1 MPTNL
6 CRFFLPCLVAG
17 SMSPILKHQFW
28 PLPAK
33 KRTQSAATA
42 PVDLLALE
50 WAPLD
55 QPEEQAEQLEDRESD
70 GDCGVLDVKDC
81 SGLGVAELHRWHLPS
96 SDEEPVERPQPARPA
111 RIRVRAP
118 GQSRHAVPAH
128 AAQPRPSVVA
138 SPGQPRE
145 ISNPAVGR
153 VVRVGRWPRVIHSYP
168 DGGVS
173 FVRMSNNP
181 GDEHYNYRAHCGCCG
196 ATLDMSG
203 KRHRP
208 LGRLWAWLSLGG
220 DGCIGDR
227 AAHRQY
233 IPTHILRVEARNI
246 FDAIAGSDEFSQ
258 HEAGGSGLGEPLETW

>member
-1 MPTNL
+1 MMYTVQPLELSTAQVDPAFCLASEAGLVFFAHSSRGRADLFDVVSSYGFLGQRIFTVELLEVKFDADEVMPV
-6 CRFFLPCLVAG
+6 FLPCLVAG

-118 GQSRHAVPAH
+118 RRKGRRLPSRSCPSPARSCS
-128 AAQPRPSVVA
+128 A
-138 SPGQPRE
+138 
-145 ISNPAVGR
+145 
-153 VVRVGRWPRVIHSYP
+153 
-168 DGGVS
+168 
-173 FVRMSNNP
+173 F
-181 GDEHYNYRAHCGCCG
+181 
-196 ATLDMSG
+196 LSG
-203 KRHRP
+203 
-208 LGRLWAWLSLGG
+208 
-220 DGCIGDR
+220 
-227 AAHRQY
+227 
-233 IPTHILRVEARNI
+233 
-246 FDAIAGSDEFSQ
+246 
-258 HEAGGSGLGEPLETW
+258 